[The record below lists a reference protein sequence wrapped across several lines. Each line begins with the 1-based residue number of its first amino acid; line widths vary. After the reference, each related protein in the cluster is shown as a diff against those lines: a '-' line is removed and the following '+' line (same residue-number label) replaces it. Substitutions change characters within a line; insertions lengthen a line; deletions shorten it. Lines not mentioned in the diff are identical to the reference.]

1 MSDTNKCHE
10 DTSISTWSAIKSFFK
25 VVGSG
30 LQTAAH
36 ATEGLAHTAK
46 HWADEANDKN
56 CISLIHRMG
65 ITHADGSEISDLPLV
80 RLICDAYLKHDKP
93 NQVLM
98 EIVHKFNLDATKFLE
113 LQAIKKALDNF

>member
-25 VVGSG
+25 VVGCG

-36 ATEGLAHTAK
+36 ATEAAAHAANQLANEAK
-46 HWADEANDKN
+46 DNS
-56 CISLIHRMG
+56 CIHLVRTIG
-65 ITHADGSEISDLPLV
+65 IVHKDGSEISDLHLV
-80 RLICDAYLKHDKP
+80 RLICEAYMKRDKSHHT
-93 NQVLM
+93 LL
-98 EIVHKFNLDATKFLE
+98 EIVNQYNLDATKFLE